1 MRCAE
6 SDSSTM
12 APANMAVSL
21 ITRRPAPDNR
31 GKPNSPL
38 PRLGTHTSGVVI
50 RNDKVPMVIMMAR
63 ISPMIPIRGKNNPK
77 KYSDGTDQG
86 SQAVGESVCSVCL
99 MPFPVLDHIGSFRV
113 FVFLVFRGLFIV
125 EKTHEWTVGNE
136 RYNPV
141 SLVVIVFQTSDTK
154 MMSMAT
160 RVSFMPKPLLDAA
173 IVKKR
178 RMNFVTCSFIL
189 FLN

>member
-12 APANMAVSL
+12 APANIAVSL

-38 PRLGTHTSGVVI
+38 PRLGTHTSGVVT

-77 KYSDGTDQG
+77 KTSIPMVQIKAPRPWAKVY
-86 SQAVGESVCSVCL
+86 V
-99 MPFPVLDHIGSFRV
+99 PF
-113 FVFLVFRGLFIV
+113 
-125 EKTHEWTVGNE
+125 
-136 RYNPV
+136 
-141 SLVVIVFQTSDTK
+141 
-154 MMSMAT
+154 A
-160 RVSFMPKPLLDAA
+160 
-173 IVKKR
+173 
-178 RMNFVTCSFIL
+178 
-189 FLN
+189 